1 MTALRSLSDL
11 KTLFGPE
18 AKARDNKNGAAAEA
32 GRRKE
37 VAMLS
42 NIQCGSQIG
51 NAVIEGHTDIPASP
65 LALIQDGAVR
75 LTAAQ
80 AGAILRL
87 TRYERQT
94 RDLNPAGRDH
104 ARSGI
109 GVGALEYRS
118 GTGRGCKPGNRTQ
131 SRASG
136 LTAVVHEI
144 LHPQARHGGDR
155 KSDQVADSATCS
167 FADATAKATG
177 RSARTVRVVAE
188 RGNKISDRALQLVAG
203 THLDTGTF
211 LDKIK
216 DLGPKE
222 QEARVQRE
230 LAAERPQ
237 RRPVSPA
244 PEPRNE
250 IEAFEAWLARGVKW
264 FETGPEEWRERAR
277 EHLYPD
283 VPVMDRRH
291 A

>member
-104 ARSGI
+104 PHFNSDAWVRLAEGI
-109 GVGALEYRS
+109 S
-118 GTGRGCKPGNRTQ
+118 GTPR
-131 SRASG
+131 
-136 LTAVVHEI
+136 L
-144 LHPQARHGGDR
+144 
-155 KSDQVADSATCS
+155 
-167 FADATAKATG
+167 
-177 RSARTVRVVAE
+177 RS
-188 RGNKISDRALQLVAG
+188 QLY
-203 THLDTGTF
+203 L
-211 LDKIK
+211 
-216 DLGPKE
+216 
-222 QEARVQRE
+222 
-230 LAAERPQ
+230 
-237 RRPVSPA
+237 
-244 PEPRNE
+244 
-250 IEAFEAWLARGVKW
+250 
-264 FETGPEEWRERAR
+264 
-277 EHLYPD
+277 
-283 VPVMDRRH
+283 
-291 A
+291 

>member
-1 MTALRSLSDL
+1 MEARDIPLAKLRVRSDARPLDL
-11 KTLFGPE
+11 KALDALVESVRDVGFTSSALVRPKVIFESGQEAEGFEIIAGRHRFEAAQRLGFETLPCRVCEHDDLHAELAMLDENLKRSGYGP
-18 AKARDNKNGAAAEA
+18 AADAQA
-32 GRRKE
+32 VARRKE
-37 VAMLS
+37 
-42 NIQCGSQIG
+42 I
-51 NAVIEGHTDIPASP
+51 
-65 LALIQDGAVR
+65 
-75 LTAAQ
+75 
-80 AGAILRL
+80 
-87 TRYERQT
+87 Y
-94 RDLNPAGRDH
+94 
-104 ARSGI
+104 
-109 GVGALEYRS
+109 
-118 GTGRGCKPGNRTQ
+118 
-131 SRASG
+131 
-136 LTAVVHEI
+136 EI

-155 KSDQVADSATCS
+155 KSDQVAESATCS